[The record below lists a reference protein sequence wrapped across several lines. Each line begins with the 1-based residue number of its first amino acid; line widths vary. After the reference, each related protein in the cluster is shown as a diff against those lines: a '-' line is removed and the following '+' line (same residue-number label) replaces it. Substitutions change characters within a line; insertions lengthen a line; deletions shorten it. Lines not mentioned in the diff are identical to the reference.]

1 MELVIKKKQIKDWLA
16 ELKKDFKVIDT
27 RKSVLPPKQY
37 FLPAK
42 EDIFNFDR
50 KKEKLKTIDKSNPVL
65 LIIGHLSE
73 LEAMNQLDEIM
84 EKPRHDFFYWQ
95 KRGKSVL
102 IGIIDKTIE
111 IPRGGDLVLEK
122 INQQEYRTWV
132 LTAQGRKLIKGKF
145 FKKNKQPK
153 ILNYPS
159 QPNHFKKM
167 LLDPELLAEAVKW
180 SWESNHK
187 IWIQLADKCLGC
199 GICTY
204 VCPLCHCFSIED
216 RVSLDNKNCLRC
228 RYWTACTLPEFSQ
241 VAGGHNFHKTI
252 KERYYNW
259 YYHKFVR
266 AYQEF
271 GKSQCVGCGQCA
283 ENCPAGIKINEVIEE
298 IVWDYKRFKEEI

>member
-16 ELKKDFKVIDT
+16 MLKKDFKVIDT
-27 RKSVLPPKQY
+27 RKSVLPAKQY
-37 FLPAK
+37 FFPPK

-50 KKEKLKTIDKSNPVL
+50 KKEKLKTIDKSTPLL

-84 EKPRHDFFYWQ
+84 EKPRRDFFYWQ

-102 IGIIDKTIE
+102 VGIIDKTIE

-132 LTAQGRKLIKGKF
+132 LTGKGRKLIKGKF
-145 FKKNKQPK
+145 FKKSKQPK

-187 IWIQLADKCLGC
+187 IWTQLADKCLGC

-228 RYWTACTLPEFSQ
+228 RHWTACTLPEFSQ

-283 ENCPAGIKINEVIEE
+283 ENCPAGIKTNEVIEE
-298 IVWDYKRFKEEI
+298 IVWDYKKSSRE